1 MVASFKSQQKNPNN
15 GNLHKN
21 KFTGNK
27 KKNLSTRYAIQKC
40 QVIYGIN
47 SVVLFKKKQNKAVP
61 KNKSRGGKPVT
72 RQQTNVI

>member
-27 KKNLSTRYAIQKC
+27 KNLSARYAIQKC

-47 SVVLFKKKQNKAVP
+47 SIMLFKKKQNKAVP

-72 RQQTNVI
+72 RQQTTVI